1 MSFDRKRIHELEDRI
16 EELMQALEELQAG
29 YSAKGNQLATLRGRI
44 LGLADFCGSHPHLVA
59 EQIKEMA
66 AEIEA
71 GVEVSA
77 L

>member
-1 MSFDRKRIHELEDRI
+1 METVTVYKKS
-16 EELMQALEELQAG
+16 LEELQAG
-29 YSAKGNQLATLRGRI
+29 YSDKANALATLRGRI
-44 LGLADFCGSHPHLVA
+44 QGLADFCDSHPELVA
-59 EQIKEMA
+59 QQIKEMA

>member
-1 MSFDRKRIHELEDRI
+1 METVIVYKKSLED
-16 EELMQALEELQAG
+16 LQEG
-29 YSAKGNQLATLRGRI
+29 YSAKGYELAALRGRI
-44 LGLADFCGSHPHLVA
+44 LGLAGFCDSHPELVA

-66 AEIEA
+66 AEIES

>member
-1 MSFDRKRIHELEDRI
+1 METVTVYKSS
-16 EELMQALEELQAG
+16 LEELQAG
-29 YSAKGNQLATLRGRI
+29 YSDKANALATLRGRI
-44 LGLADFCGSHPHLVA
+44 QGLADFCDSHPELVA

>member
-1 MSFDRKRIHELEDRI
+1 METVIVYKKSLED
-16 EELMQALEELQAG
+16 LQEG
-29 YSAKGNQLATLRGRI
+29 YSAKGYELAALRGRI
-44 LGLADFCGSHPHLVA
+44 LGLAGFCDSHPELVA

-77 L
+77 LCEEDA